1 MTVQSQTFSDCPFCY
16 FPLNIRMSDSE
27 DTTVVLLVTRLDYTQ
42 TWVDRN
48 EAFTWG
54 TTLIRDICQCTNTV
68 WKGDLKT
75 VVPWRASINGFIYKF
90 ILVDVPDEVID
101 SVLTPE
107 HRKRECSVKRLDAR
121 EANVGRKQAQARIH
135 ENKKRAD
142 MLGDVGKLT
151 DLMTELKQMRGT
163 EGPEA
168 KARKFSDEAM
178 SVLSI
183 SARICDSQLNKNK
196 PAAD

>member
-1 MTVQSQTFSDCPFCY
+1 
-16 FPLNIRMSDSE
+16 MSDSE
-27 DTTVVLLVTRLDYTQ
+27 DTSVVLLVTRLDYTQ

-48 EAFTWG
+48 DAFTWA
-54 TTLIRDICQCTNTV
+54 TVLIRDICQCTNTV
-68 WKGDLKT
+68 WKGELKT
-75 VVPWRASINGFIYKF
+75 VVPWKASINGFIYKF

-107 HRKRECSVKRLDAR
+107 LRKRECSVKRLDAR
-121 EANVGRKQAQARIH
+121 EANAGRKQAMARIH

-142 MLGDVGKLT
+142 MLGDVEKMT
-151 DLMTELKQMRGT
+151 DLLKELKQMRGK
-163 EGPEA
+163 EGPVA
-168 KARKFSDEAM
+168 KSRKFSNDAM

-183 SARICDSQLNKNK
+183 STRICESQLNYNK